1 MVGLLVGTGVS
12 FLYKSRLKATPEPL
26 EAVLLKGW
34 HNSCLILHLLATVRY
49 RGEVSMNDK
58 FVLFLLTISFTLPG
72 WTQDDSVNQLPVPST
87 IALFASAALAIVLVK
102 KFKR

>member
-1 MVGLLVGTGVS
+1 
-12 FLYKSRLKATPEPL
+12 
-26 EAVLLKGW
+26 
-34 HNSCLILHLLATVRY
+34 
-49 RGEVSMNDK
+49 MNDK